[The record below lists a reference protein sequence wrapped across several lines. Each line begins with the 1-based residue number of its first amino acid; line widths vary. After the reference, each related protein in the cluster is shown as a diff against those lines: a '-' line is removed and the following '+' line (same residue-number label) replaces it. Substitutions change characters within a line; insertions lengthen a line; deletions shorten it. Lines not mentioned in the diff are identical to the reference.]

1 MSTFASDFVDEFD
14 ARWDEV
20 SILIR
25 MAEELGE
32 ENEEYSVL
40 CRAAIVL
47 IVANLEGFI
56 QETIKC
62 LIADVNSNN
71 AFSITSEKMKRTFC
85 GQFID
90 IERGNEKKI
99 TKLVEL
105 FEHLN
110 VRYTVEPFFYENNKN
125 PKASVIDK
133 YFEEIGG
140 KNFWGYITDCDIEKV
155 FENDSDIIRNLLDT
169 LRNVLVLGVEDF
181 PYNIVLSSLGYNLS
195 GAKVSDECLWKVFLN
210 QTLKARH
217 DVAHGVSQDNTMSLD
232 EIKSTKDKV
241 KILELTFAILVF
253 KNGIN
258 DRFGAGKCN
267 EQLHL

>member
-1 MSTFASDFVDEFD
+1 MSTFASDFIDKFD

-20 SILIR
+20 SILIG

-32 ENEEYSVL
+32 ENEKYSVL
-40 CRAAIVL
+40 CRASIVL

-71 AFSITSEKMKRTFC
+71 AFPITSAKMKRTFC
-85 GQFID
+85 SQFID
-90 IERGNEKKI
+90 VERGNEKKI

-110 VRYTVEPFFYENNKN
+110 VNYTLEPFLYENSKN

-140 KNFWGYITDCDIEKV
+140 KDFWGYITDCDIEKV
-155 FENDSDIIRNLLDT
+155 FENDSDIVRDVLDT
-169 LRNVLVLGVEDF
+169 LRNVLVLGVENF
-181 PYNIVLSSLGYNLS
+181 PYHLDLSSTGYNLS
-195 GAKVSDECLWKVFLN
+195 KAKVTEECLWKVFLN
-210 QTLKARH
+210 QTLRARH
-217 DVAHGVSQDNTMSLD
+217 DVAHGISQDNAMSID
-232 EIKSTKDKV
+232 EIKNTKDKV

-253 KNGIN
+253 KSGII
-258 DRFGAGKCN
+258 
-267 EQLHL
+267 EQ